1 MNEKVQ
7 SESEKATNKE
17 KLEARNSKLDARN
30 PKLEAG
36 NPKLFKFS
44 PSAKQK
50 LVFVR
55 ISVNPAGEISTSRG
69 LSVGSL

>member
-1 MNEKVQ
+1 MQ

-17 KLEARNSKLDARN
+17 KLEASNPKLDARN

-50 LVFVR
+50 LVFV
-55 ISVNPAGEISTSRG
+55 NNRG
-69 LSVGSL
+69 RVLKVERLKPRGHQ